1 MQEAFGTA
9 PSSGWTSQ
17 ANRRHGRGVSS
28 DARACPFCFPDP
40 GRTFYEGERVW
51 ALWDLFPVAAGHALL
66 VTKRHVE
73 SWFDA
78 TLEEQRDLTS
88 AISVARRAIVER
100 YGPDGFNI
108 GVNDGSAAGQTV
120 PHLHVH
126 VIPRYRGDLDDP
138 RGGVRGVLPDK
149 KIYPSESAAD
159 SPVVRD
165 ERGVPYSNVRASTP
179 LTGSTDAAAFSERI
193 LQLLDQ
199 GRFTATYKFAV
210 LLALID
216 VCLQHSTSSG
226 AAPVSLPTRSLA
238 ERVLELYWPHTA
250 PYSARQNP
258 AGKVLVQNTAGQAE
272 IVGYIARFRERWA
285 PDPSAPL
292 SRARYS
298 AVGRYDKLVDQIEW
312 KLIEMPLP
320 RLQQVGDQEIDF
332 LYRIDWDRSVRR
344 RDLEE
349 GRIARRIQLAPGA
362 GEQLVRLAGILRPLI
377 ERQWAG
383 MVAALNEET
392 AGEVRLQ
399 QFLFGATRIDL
410 GPVRDPLRDLQEDR
424 CFYCDGKL
432 SREVDVDHFVPW
444 ARYPDN
450 GIENL
455 VAADPRCNNRKRD
468 FLAAGEHVERWVDR
482 VLKRAADLEEIA
494 RRAQWERHPERTT
507 GVARG
512 IYLRV
517 PDDLQL
523 WRAGNDFVSAG
534 AERARLAELLAT

>member
-1 MQEAFGTA
+1 
-9 PSSGWTSQ
+9 
-17 ANRRHGRGVSS
+17 
-28 DARACPFCFPDP
+28 
-40 GRTFYEGERVW
+40 
-51 ALWDLFPVAAGHALL
+51 
-66 VTKRHVE
+66 
-73 SWFDA
+73 
-78 TLEEQRDLTS
+78 
-88 AISVARRAIVER
+88 
-100 YGPDGFNI
+100 
-108 GVNDGSAAGQTV
+108 VNDGSAAGQTV

-126 VIPRYRGDLDDP
+126 VIPRYRGDLEDP
-138 RGGVRGVLPDK
+138 RGGVRSVLPDK
-149 KIYPSESAAD
+149 KTYPSESAAD
-159 SPVVRD
+159 SPLVRD

-179 LTGSTDAAAFSERI
+179 PTGSTDAAAFSERI

-250 PYSARQNP
+250 PYSARENP
-258 AGKVLVQNTAGQAE
+258 AGKVLIQNTVGQAE
-272 IVGYIARFRERWA
+272 IVSYIARFRERWA

-298 AVGRYDKLVDQIEW
+298 AAGRYEKLVDQIEW

-320 RLQQVGDQEIDF
+320 RLQQVGDQEMDF
-332 LYRIDWDRSVRR
+332 LYRIAWDRSVRR

-392 AGEVRLQ
+392 AGEIRLQ

-410 GPVRDPLRDLQEDR
+410 GAVRGPLRDLQADR
-424 CFYCDGKL
+424 CFYCDDKL
-432 SREVDVDHFVPW
+432 SREVDIDHFVPW

-450 GIENL
+450 GVENL

-468 FLAAGEHVERWVDR
+468 FLAAGEHVARWVDR
-482 VLKRAADLEEIA
+482 VFKRAADLEEIA

-534 AERARLAELLAT
+534 AERTRLAELLAI